1 MGRSRRSLLLCALAA
16 ATTITAIRGSAMS
29 ARQRPG
35 IPSLFSWITIPLLA
49 AAILGRGCSRRSA
62 ALLDVDGHVG

>member
-62 ALLDVDGHVG
+62 ALLGAR